1 MAHLGSLPLRVEF
14 VQTLCIADKLGFLKS
29 IENIAKE
36 LHKQKQKSTKMPYI
50 SLPKLRNKLKKSPPL
65 SQESAEQPWDAECL
79 KDDSTIVVREVGH
92 PLPLSERQDDPN
104 SFPKEKDSDVE
115 SAPEMD
121 SLSSTSDKSDLSQEL
136 TLNCTRSPQ
145 SSNGVAPAIDMGL
158 SGTTA
163 VLQPPSV
170 EELSA
175 SDAGCGTGSA
185 NGGGDGTES
194 ELSASGGG
202 CGTGS
207 ELDGG
212 GGGRGTGSE
221 LSASGGGCGTGSE
234 LDGGGGGRG
243 TGSELDGGG
252 GGRGTGSELS
262 ASGGGCGTGSELDG
276 GGGRRGTG
284 SLSGGGC
291 GTGSELDGGGDGRGT
306 GSELSA
312 SGGGCGTGSELDGGG
327 GGRGTG
333 SELSASGGGC
343 GTGSELD
350 GGRGRHST
358 ESELDAGGGGRGT
371 GSELDAGGGGRG
383 TGSELDASGGGHG
396 NKRDKKHRGH
406 PKAAT
411 HGGSKW
417 FGRNKKQ
424 AACKTE
430 KTKAPV
436 ILYYG
441 MGAGRFCT

>member
-1 MAHLGSLPLRVEF
+1 MAHLGPLPLRVEF

-121 SLSSTSDKSDLSQEL
+121 SLSSTSDKSDPSQEL

-185 NGGGDGTES
+185 NGGGHGTES

-234 LDGGGGGRG
+234 LDGGGGR
-243 TGSELDGGG
+243 
-252 GGRGTGSELS
+252 R
-262 ASGGGCGTGSELDG
+262 GTGSELDG

-284 SLSGGGC
+284 SELDVGGGRR
-291 GTGSELDGGGDGRGT
+291 GTGNELDAGGGGHGTESELDASRGRR
-306 GSELSA
+306 
-312 SGGGCGTGSELDGGG
+312 D
-327 GGRGTG
+327 
-333 SELSASGGGC
+333 
-343 GTGSELD
+343 TGSELD

-371 GSELDAGGGGRG
+371 ESELN
-383 TGSELDASGGGHG
+383 ASGGGHG

-417 FGRNKKQ
+417 FERNKKQ